1 MEHFIWTNLS
11 SCSHHSKDVIY
22 LFRTGRRVTHVAS
35 WCSRGTMLV
44 SPALKHIRHLQSWFI
59 YLLGLIYSE
68 KCCELQ
74 NPVVLFRG
82 IDNTQLCG
90 VSAMWDLLHVM
101 ESKLSLVSEQD
112 KGFQFPC
119 CFLKCFF
126 SHTTHYSCVWFHQI
140 KNCFVWELYSFAQV
154 ITEFWMGGVPS
165 YAELRGR
172 ISHLSFVL
180 PEVVGTYT
188 GSDLRKHD
196 TDGDKHEWQILEGFF
211 LPRNL
216 LNSGSLS
223 KQCNLIPYVSLV
235 CLITD
240 TLSTQLVFIYT
251 V

>member
-1 MEHFIWTNLS
+1 MSLPCGTCCMWWSPNWVW
-11 SCSHHSKDVIY
+11 CQSKIKVFNSRVVFKKKFPPHNT
-22 LFRTGRRVTHVAS
+22 LFLR
-35 WCSRGTMLV
+35 LI
-44 SPALKHIRHLQSWFI
+44 SPNK
-59 YLLGLIYSE
+59 
-68 KCCELQ
+68 K
-74 NPVVLFRG
+74 
-82 IDNTQLCG
+82 
-90 VSAMWDLLHVM
+90 
-101 ESKLSLVSEQD
+101 
-112 KGFQFPC
+112 
-119 CFLKCFF
+119 
-126 SHTTHYSCVWFHQI
+126 
-140 KNCFVWELYSFAQV
+140 CFVWELYSFAQV